1 MTRVSMVAF
10 LTLSLLAAPLAA
22 EAPPAAKKPPAAHG
36 AANGRCSIN

>member
-22 EAPPAAKKPPAAHG
+22 EAQPAAKKPPAAHG